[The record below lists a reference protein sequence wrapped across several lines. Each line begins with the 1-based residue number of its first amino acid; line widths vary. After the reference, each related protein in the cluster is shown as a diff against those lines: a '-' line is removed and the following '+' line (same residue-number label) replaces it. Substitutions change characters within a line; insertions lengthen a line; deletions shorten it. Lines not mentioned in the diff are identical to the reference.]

1 MRTDPASTAAAILPL
16 VGGPANVTSVAH
28 CMTRLRLGLAD
39 PTRIGEEALRSLRA
53 LPGVLGVVADD
64 TSYQIVLGPGAVA
77 RVTAEFEELVRGTA
91 AEGPTDLSATAGTPA
106 ARSTAPPAERRPAA
120 TPAKAVLRRVADI
133 FVPLIPALI
142 GCGVLAGVAG
152 LLVNNGLL
160 PGLAPALSAVASAF
174 MALIAVFVGHNTAKE
189 FGGTPILGGA
199 VAAVVVYPGVAKVTV
214 FGTALA
220 PGQGG
225 VLGALAAALLG
236 TYVERWCRGRV
247 PDALDVLL
255 TPALTV
261 LVAGLATLYGLM
273 YAAGQVATAIG
284 TAANW
289 LLSTTGAFAGLVLG
303 GLFLPLVML
312 GLHQALIPIH
322 TTLIEQQGSTVL
334 LPILAMAGAGQVGAA
349 LAVYVRLRHD
359 TSIRT
364 TIRSALPAGLLGVG
378 EPLVY
383 GVSLPL
389 GRPFLTACAGGAAG
403 GAFIGCFAMLGG
415 HVGAKAIG
423 PSGWAL
429 FPLLAGNRGPAATA
443 AIYAG
448 GLLTGYAV
456 GFAATYLFGL
466 THLTRTA
473 TSAAARTA
481 TEASGPAAAE
491 TSDRTTV
498 PASDRTTVP
507 ASDQTSGPTSAR
519 TTIQTTDPA
528 AAPATPASARTATS
542 ATTQAADPTTA
553 QTTPASAQTATAAAT
568 QAADP
573 TSAPTTAQASGGTT
587 TQTTP
592 ASARTATSATTQAA
606 DPTTAQTTPASAQTA
621 TAAATQAADP
631 TTAPTTPRPPT

>member
-28 CMTRLRLGLAD
+28 CMTRLRLGLTD
-39 PTRIGEEALRSLRA
+39 PARVDEAALRA
-53 LPGVLGVVADD
+53 LPGVLGVVADG
-64 TSYQIVLGPGAVA
+64 TYQIVLGPGAVA
-77 RVTAEFEELVRGTA
+77 RVTAEFEELVRVAAAADPTAGSTA
-91 AEGPTDLSATAGTPA
+91 ADPAAGSTAVADPA
-106 ARSTAPPAERRPAA
+106 ARSTAAADPAARGAVPPGERRRAGA
-120 TPAKAVLRRVADI
+120 PAKAVLRRVADI

-236 TYVERWCRGRV
+236 TYVEKWCRGRV

-255 TPALTV
+255 TPAVTV

-273 YAAGQVATAIG
+273 YAAGQVAAAIG
-284 TAANW
+284 TTANW

-403 GAFIGCFAMLGG
+403 GAFIGCFAMLGD

-429 FPLLAGNRGPAATA
+429 FPLLAGNRGAAPTA

-466 THLTRTA
+466 THLVRTTA
-473 TSAAARTA
+473 PTAARTA
-481 TEASGPAAAE
+481 APAA
-491 TSDRTTV
+491 T
-498 PASDRTTVP
+498 
-507 ASDQTSGPTSAR
+507 G
-519 TTIQTTDPA
+519 
-528 AAPATPASARTATS
+528 
-542 ATTQAADPTTA
+542 TTA
-553 QTTPASAQTATAAAT
+553 QTPAPVST
-568 QAADP
+568 
-573 TSAPTTAQASGGTT
+573 GTT
-587 TQTTP
+587 VQAP
-592 ASARTATSATTQAA
+592 APVSAREDGHHRRTSSY
-606 DPTTAQTTPASAQTA
+606 PGE
-621 TAAATQAADP
+621 
-631 TTAPTTPRPPT
+631 